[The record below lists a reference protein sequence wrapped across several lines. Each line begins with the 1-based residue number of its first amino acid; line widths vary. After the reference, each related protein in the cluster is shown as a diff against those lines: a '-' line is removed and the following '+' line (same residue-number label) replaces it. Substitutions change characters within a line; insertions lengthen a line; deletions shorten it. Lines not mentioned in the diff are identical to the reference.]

1 MSSGAPAE
9 DARAPCAPWAG
20 SRIVLGVCGGIAAY
34 KSVQL
39 ARDLTLLGAAV
50 DVVLTGAARNF
61 VAPLSFEGVTGRGA
75 LVDLFAV
82 GGAALHISL
91 GREADCICVAP
102 ATADFIARAAS
113 GRASDLLTTVAVAT
127 GAPVVLAPAMND
139 GMFAHPRT
147 RANLAALEG
156 RPGYHRVGPATGLL
170 AAGEGSGPGR
180 MADTG
185 DVVDAVGRVLGSGG
199 ALAGAKVLITGG
211 PTREPLDAVRYL
223 GNRSSGKTGVA
234 LARAAWLRGAE
245 VTLVTGPASVPAPY
259 GVNVVAVDTAAR
271 MRDAVLA
278 EIDDA
283 GAAIFAAAVADYRP
297 LAAKSGKL
305 KRSEIG
311 EAWTVALRTNPDIAM
326 EAVARMKA
334 GSVSVGFA
342 LETSDLVARAE
353 EKMAAKG
360 FDMIVANRA
369 GEAGAGFEAD
379 TNRVTVL
386 GRGMVARELPRM
398 SKFAVACE
406 ILDMV
411 GGKLGGAGRGDGG

>member
-1 MSSGAPAE
+1 MSSGGS
-9 DARAPCAPWAG
+9 ARGAREPSAPWAG

-39 ARDLTLLGAAV
+39 ARDLTLLGATV

-102 ATADFIARAAS
+102 ATADYIARAAS
-113 GRASDLLTTVAVAT
+113 GRASDLLTTVTVAA
-127 GAPVVLAPAMND
+127 GAPVVVAPAMND

-147 RANLAALEG
+147 RANLAALE
-156 RPGYHRVGPATGLL
+156 RRSGYHRVGPETGLL

-180 MADTG
+180 LADT
-185 DVVDAVGRVLGSGG
+185 DDIVDAVGRVLGPGG
-199 ALAGAKVLITGG
+199 ALAGKKVLVTGG

-245 VTLVTGPASVPAPY
+245 VTLVTGPAAVPGPY
-259 GVNVVAVDTAAR
+259 GVEVVAVETAAR

-278 EIDDA
+278 EIEDA
-283 GAAIFAAAVADYRP
+283 DAAIFAAAVADYRP
-297 LAAKSGKL
+297 RTAKSGKL
-305 KRSEIG
+305 RRSEIG
-311 EAWTVALRTNPDIAM
+311 EEWTVALAANPDIAA

-342 LETSDLVARAE
+342 LETSDMVARAG
-353 EKMAAKG
+353 EKLAAKG

-386 GRGMVARELPRM
+386 GRGMQARELPRA
-398 SKFAVACE
+398 SKFAVACD
-406 ILDMV
+406 ILDLV
-411 GGKLGGAGRGDGG
+411 GSRLAARG

>member
-1 MSSGAPAE
+1 M
-9 DARAPCAPWAG
+9 
-20 SRIVLGVCGGIAAY
+20 LGVCGGIAAY

-39 ARDLTLLGAAV
+39 ARDLTLLGATV
-50 DVVLTGAARNF
+50 DVVLTDAARNF

-91 GREADCICVAP
+91 AREADCVCVAP

-127 GAPVVLAPAMND
+127 GAPVVVAPAMND

-147 RANLAALEG
+147 RANLATLER
-156 RPGYHRVGPATGLL
+156 RPGYHRVGPETGLL

-180 MADTG
+180 MAATG
-185 DVVDAVGRVLGSGG
+185 DIVDAVGRVLGPGSS
-199 ALAGAKVLITGG
+199 LAGAKVLVTGG
-211 PTREPLDAVRYL
+211 PTREPLDPVRYL

-245 VTLVTGPASVPAPY
+245 VTLVLGPATVPAPY
-259 GVNVVAVDTAAR
+259 GVEVVAVETAAR

-278 EIDDA
+278 AIDDA
-283 GAAIFAAAVADYRP
+283 DAAIFAAAVADYRP
-297 LAAKSGKL
+297 RAVSPGKL

-311 EAWTVALRTNPDIAM
+311 DEWTVALRTNPDIAA
-326 EAVARMKA
+326 ESVARMKA

-342 LETSDLVARAE
+342 LESSDLVARAG
-353 EKMAAKG
+353 EKLAAKG

-369 GEAGAGFEAD
+369 GEEGAGFEAD
-379 TNRVTVL
+379 TNRVTIL
-386 GRGMVARELPRM
+386 GRGMPARELPRL

-406 ILDMV
+406 IVDLIEAR
-411 GGKLGGAGRGDGG
+411 LGVAGRGDGG